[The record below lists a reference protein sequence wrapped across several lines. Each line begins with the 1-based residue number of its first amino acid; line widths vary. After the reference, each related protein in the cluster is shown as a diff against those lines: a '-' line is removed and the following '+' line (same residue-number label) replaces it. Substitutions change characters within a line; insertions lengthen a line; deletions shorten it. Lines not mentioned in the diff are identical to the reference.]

1 MSSSLVGFA
10 NKKNTLNPVD
20 LTSGDYYFTGGT
32 QGAYSTNTEADLI
45 IFGADRASGANGN
58 G

>member
-1 MSSSLVGFA
+1 M
-10 NKKNTLNPVD
+10 D

>member
-1 MSSSLVGFA
+1 MSTSLVGLS

-20 LTSGDYYFTGGT
+20 LNSGDYYFTGGT
-32 QGAYSTNTEADLI
+32 QGAFSTNTEADLI
-45 IFGADRASGANGN
+45 NFGADRASGANGN

>member
-1 MSSSLVGFA
+1 M
-10 NKKNTLNPVD
+10 D

-32 QGAYSTNTEADLI
+32 QGAFSTNTEADLI
-45 IFGADRASGANGN
+45 NFGADRASGANGN